1 MTPFQDWRGLVKR
14 SKNHFIKSFDLKRR
28 DSAKLK
34 VKPLVIISCEGTKT
48 EPNYLK
54 SIINKLIFE
63 NKIARGSIV
72 IAEHQH
78 TDPMGVLN
86 DLINYKDDYTLF
98 EQKWIVIDR
107 DEIRSISSNSSGH
120 PKENFVSAL
129 EESQKLNI
137 EVAWSNPCFEIFI
150 VEHYM
155 YRDTGGDRKE
165 IQDKTLKLL
174 YKDTILNEDATVDD
188 LKAIDNLYD
197 VLLPKKEI
205 GFRNLKRLMLA
216 QKDKTPVEA
225 NPGTRFHELVEVLE
239 SYFAE

>member
-1 MTPFQDWRGLVKR
+1 MKR

-28 DSAKLK
+28 DSANLK

>member
-1 MTPFQDWRGLVKR
+1 MLFQGWRVLVKR
-14 SKNHFIKSFDLKRR
+14 NKNRFVKSFNLKKR
-28 DSAKLK
+28 DSAELQ

-54 SIINKLIFE
+54 AIINKLIQE

-72 IAEHQH
+72 IAAHQH

-98 EQKWIVIDR
+98 EKKWIVIDR
-107 DEIRSISSNSSGH
+107 DEVRSISSNSSGH
-120 PKENFVSAL
+120 PEENFISAL
-129 EESQKLNI
+129 SEAKKLNI
-137 EVAWSNPCFEIFI
+137 DIAWSNPCFEIFI

-155 YRDTGGDRKE
+155 YRDTGGDRKD
-165 IQDKTLKLL
+165 IQEKALELLCKDK
-174 YKDTILNEDATVDD
+174 ILPENASVDE
-188 LKAIDNLYD
+188 LKAIDNLYE
-197 VLLPKKEI
+197 VLLPKKET
-205 GFRNLKRLMLA
+205 GFRNLRKLMLV

-239 SYFAE
+239 RYFTE

>member
-1 MTPFQDWRGLVKR
+1 MLFQGWRVLVKR
-14 SKNHFIKSFDLKRR
+14 NKNRFVKSFNLKKR
-28 DSAKLK
+28 DSAELQ

-54 SIINKLIFE
+54 FIINKLITE
-63 NKIARGSIV
+63 NRIARGSII

-107 DEIRSISSNSSGH
+107 DEVRSISSNSSGH
-120 PKENFVSAL
+120 TEVNFITAL
-129 EESQKLNI
+129 TEARNLNI

-155 YRDTGGDRKE
+155 YRDTGGDRKD
-165 IQDKTLKLL
+165 IQEKALELL
-174 YKDTILNEDATVDD
+174 CKDNILNEKSSVDE
-188 LKAIDNLYD
+188 LKSIDNLYD
-197 VLLPKKEI
+197 VLFPKKKI
-205 GFRNLKRLMLA
+205 GFRNLKKLMLV

-239 SYFAE
+239 RYFTE

>member
-1 MTPFQDWRGLVKR
+1 MPFQDWRGLVKR
-14 SKNHFIKSFDLKRR
+14 NKNRFIKSFDLKKR

-54 SIINKLIFE
+54 SIIHKLILE

-155 YRDTGGDRKE
+155 YRDTGGDRKD
-165 IQDKTLKLL
+165 IQEKALELLCKDK
-174 YKDTILNEDATVDD
+174 ILNEDSSINE

-197 VLLPKKEI
+197 VLLPKKKM
-205 GFRNLKRLMLA
+205 GFKNIKKLMLV

-239 SYFAE
+239 NYFIE

>member
-1 MTPFQDWRGLVKR
+1 MPFQDWRVLVKR

>member
-1 MTPFQDWRGLVKR
+1 MPFQDWRGLVKR
-14 SKNHFIKSFDLKRR
+14 NKNRFIKSFDLKKR

-54 SIINKLIFE
+54 SIINKLIRE

-78 TDPMGVLN
+78 TDPVGVLN

-98 EQKWIVIDR
+98 AQKWIVIDR
-107 DEIRSISSNSSGH
+107 DEVRAISSNSSGH
-120 PKENFVSAL
+120 PKENFISAL
-129 EESQKLNI
+129 TKARDLNI

-155 YRDTGGDRKE
+155 YRDTGGDRND
-165 IQDKTLKLL
+165 IQEKALKLL
-174 YKDTILNEDATVDD
+174 CKDKILNVDSSVD
-188 LKAIDNLYD
+188 ELKAIDNLYD
-197 VLLPKKEI
+197 VLLPKKEM
-205 GFRNLKRLMLA
+205 GFRNLKRLMLV
-216 QKDKTPVEA
+216 QKNRTPVEA

-239 SYFAE
+239 GYFSE